1 MSRRLPFI
9 PQLDTFRFFAVVLVI
24 ASHWLPGV
32 QYFKWGATIGVTF
45 FFVLSG
51 YLISSNLF
59 YLKCAIDERKIT
71 LPFAFLQFYFRRTL
85 RIFPLYYLVIVVLY
99 LLIPQVFEGNFVWYA
114 TYMAN
119 FVIYK
124 SGTWPYILS
133 HFWSLAV
140 EEQFYLIWPMLIF
153 FVNWRWMKNL
163 FATLILCSIAYKVVA
178 SFLNIPFFT
187 ILPWSQ
193 FDAFG
198 IGAILAYLP
207 FSKYRDLLNRTIPY
221 GAILT
226 GSAVLS
232 LAVLRFPYFTALF
245 NLFLSTGAIL
255 LIQRAKYGFKGV
267 TGWVLD
273 LPVFQYLGKISY
285 GLYVYHNF
293 MPLLWRCL
301 TGQETRYPMPFV
313 LFTSP
318 RMSSPLVNLIAAGIL
333 LIAISSLSWFL
344 FEKPINSLKNTWR
357 VKPRPVLEA

>member
-1 MSRRLPFI
+1 MSRHLAFI
-9 PQLDTFRFFAVVLVI
+9 PQLDTFRFFAVLFVV
-24 ASHWLPGV
+24 ADHWLPDV
-32 QYFKWGATIGVTF
+32 KYFGWGATIGVTF

-59 YLKCAIDERKIT
+59 YLKRSIDKREIT
-71 LPFAFLQFYFRRTL
+71 VPFAFLQFYFRRTL

-99 LLIPQVFEGNFVWYA
+99 LLMPQVFEGKFVWYA

-119 FVIYK
+119 FAIYR
-124 SGTWPYILS
+124 SETWPYVLS

-163 FATLILCSIAYKVVA
+163 FATLILCSIVYKAIA
-178 SFLNIPFFT
+178 SWLSTPFFI

-207 FSKYRDLLNRTIPY
+207 FSKYRDQFNRRIPFGALL
-221 GAILT
+221 A

-232 LAVLRFPYFTALF
+232 LAALRFPVFTALF

-255 LIQRAKYGFKGV
+255 LIQRAKAGFKGV

-273 LPVFQYLGKISY
+273 LPVLQYLGKISY

-293 MPLLWRCL
+293 TPLLWRCL
-301 TGQETRYPMPFV
+301 TGQETMHPLPFV

-318 RMSSPLVNLIAAGIL
+318 WMSSPVVNLIAAGIL
-333 LIAISSLSWFL
+333 LIVISSLSWYL
-344 FEKPINSLKNTWR
+344 FEKPINSLKNTLR
-357 VKPRPVLEA
+357 ARSRPALEA

>member
-1 MSRRLPFI
+1 MSRRLSFI
-9 PQLDTFRFFAVVLVI
+9 PQLDSFRFFAVLFVI
-24 ASHWLPGV
+24 ASHWLPHV
-32 QYFKWGATIGVTF
+32 TYFKWGASIGVTF

-59 YLKCAIDERKIT
+59 YMKRSIDEKEIT
-71 LPFAFLQFYFRRTL
+71 VPFAFLQFYFRRTL
-85 RIFPLYYLVIVVLY
+85 RIFPLYYLVIIILY
-99 LLIPQVFEGNFVWYA
+99 LLIPQVFEGKFVWYA

-119 FVIYK
+119 FAIYK
-124 SGTWPYILS
+124 SGAWPYVLS

-163 FATLILCSIAYKVVA
+163 FATLILCSILYKVVA
-178 SFLNIPFFT
+178 SWLNTPFFI

-207 FSKYRDLLNRTIPY
+207 FSKYRDLLNRKIPF
-221 GAILT
+221 GALLA
-226 GSAVLS
+226 GAAVLS
-232 LAVLRFPYFTALF
+232 LATLQFSVFAPLF
-245 NLFLSTGAIL
+245 NLFLCFGGIL
-255 LIQRAKYGFKGV
+255 LIHRAQTGFKGI

-273 LPVFQYLGKISY
+273 LPVLQYLGKISY
-285 GLYVYHNF
+285 GLYIYHNF

-301 TGQETRYPMPFV
+301 TGKETMHPLPFV

-318 RMSSPLVNLIAAGIL
+318 RMSSPVVNLIGAGVL
-333 LIAISSLSWFL
+333 LVVISSLSWYL
-344 FEKPINSLKNTWR
+344 FEKPINGLKNTLR
-357 VKPRPVLEA
+357 ARPRPALEA